1 MFVVCSNMYGDKR
14 RREQETSYMQEL
26 VELITSVSNPES
38 LNMTQEK
45 LAPLLERWNQMNRK
59 DQQQGERKVLYEY
72 SVMLQTFM

>member
-1 MFVVCSNMYGDKR
+1 MYGDKR